1 MTFNTLKTTVSAAV
15 LSIALAVPAWAGGLA
30 AHVNSGTVA
39 EGDAIQLTLTADGQV
54 SASPDLAPLQKDFD
68 ILGTSQSSS
77 TQIING
83 KRSQSVSWIVSLS
96 PKTKGTVE
104 IPSIS
109 AGSLSS
115 SPVAIKVV
123 DAGSMPKATGA
134 SGIGL
139 SATLEDG
146 EPFLF
151 QETPLT
157 VRIETSQPI
166 KSAELIAPHS
176 SAFDLVQRGED
187 RVSQATRGGRTVNVI
202 ERTYM
207 LKPQEEGAIEIP
219 PFVLRGSVED
229 PNARRRDPFAGF
241 GFKGFSGF
249 PSSMFNDMF
258 DPGKPFAVR
267 SDPIKLTVR
276 ADPNAGSG
284 QHQWF
289 LPAKDVRLTAEWS
302 PAHPVF
308 REGEAVSRRVS
319 LLALGAS
326 AVQLPDLSF
335 ENTDGA
341 RIYLD
346 DVQTSEDQTAE
357 GTVARK
363 DFLLSVVPTR
373 GGKITLPEIKVNW
386 TDSVSGEA
394 KTVTLPSEVIT
405 AEGMVPQ
412 AGQSAAVSPEAT
424 PTANAAPQ
432 LQQSDVGNQ
441 RIYLL
446 AGLGAAAV
454 LAALG
459 GAAVYFRR
467 TGRPA
472 ENGRKPAPATPR
484 KQTQADGQSER
495 RKQLALASTKE
506 KAGDLR
512 GCYGCVLAWRRLAG
526 GQPAMTAA
534 ARDAIAALEQAAFAP
549 ASETAGGRSRD
560 WLNILVKEDR
570 KIGSA
575 QKNLSS
581 SQLPSLYPA

>member
-15 LSIALAVPAWAGGLA
+15 LSIALSVPAWAGGLA
-30 AHVNSGTVA
+30 AYVSSGTVA
-39 EGDAIQLTLTADGQV
+39 EGDTIQLTLTADGQTG
-54 SASPDLAPLQKDFD
+54 ASPDLAPLQKDFE
-68 ILGTSQSSS
+68 ILGTSQSMS
-77 TQIING
+77 TQIVNG

-96 PKTKGTVE
+96 PKMKGTVE

-123 DAGSMPKATGA
+123 DAGSMPKSTGV

-157 VRIETSQPI
+157 VRIETSVPL

-176 SAFDLVQRGED
+176 SAFELVQRGED
-187 RVSQATRGGRTVNVI
+187 RVSQANRGGQTVNVI

-207 LKPQEEGAIEIP
+207 LKPQEEGVIEIP

-229 PNARRRDPFAGF
+229 PDARRRDPFSGF
-241 GFKGFSGF
+241 GFRGFSGF
-249 PSSMFNDMF
+249 PSSVFNDMF

-267 SDPIKLTVR
+267 SDQIKLTVR
-276 ADPNAGSG
+276 AAPNAGSG
-284 QHQWF
+284 QQQWF
-289 LPAKDVRLTAEWS
+289 LPAKDVRLNAEWS
-302 PAHPVF
+302 PQHPDF

-346 DVQTSEDQTAE
+346 DIQTGEDQTAE
-357 GTVARK
+357 GTFARK

-373 GGKITLPEIKVNW
+373 GGKITLPEIKVSW
-386 TDSVSGEA
+386 TDSVTGEA
-394 KTVTLPSEVIT
+394 KTVTLPSEVIA
-405 AEGMVPQ
+405 AEGTVPP
-412 AGQSAAVSPEAT
+412 AGLSAAAAPEAA
-424 PTANAAPQ
+424 PGSQSMAHANQAT
-432 LQQSDVGNQ
+432 SDKLPVS
-441 RIYLL
+441 LL

-454 LAALG
+454 VAAFG

-467 TGRPA
+467 TRQPA
-472 ENGRKPAPATPR
+472 ENGRKPAPAASR
-484 KQTQADGQSER
+484 MQTRADGQSER
-495 RKQLALASTKE
+495 RKQLALAFAKE

-512 GCYGCVLAWRRLAG
+512 GCYGCILAWCRLAG
-526 GQPAMTAA
+526 GQTAMTAA
-534 ARDAIAALEQAAFAP
+534 ARDAIAALERAAFAP
-549 ASETAGGRSRD
+549 ASEAAEGRIRD
-560 WLNILVKEDR
+560 WLNTIAREDR
-570 KIGSA
+570 KIASA
-575 QKNLSS
+575 QKGLSS
-581 SQLPSLYPA
+581 AQLPSLYPA